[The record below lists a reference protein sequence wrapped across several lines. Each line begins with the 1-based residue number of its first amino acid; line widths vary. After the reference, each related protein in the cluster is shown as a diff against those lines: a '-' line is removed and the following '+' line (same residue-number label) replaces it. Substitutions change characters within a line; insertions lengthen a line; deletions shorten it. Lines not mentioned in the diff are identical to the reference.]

1 MPKFNRFIGK
11 MFGKRGRGL
20 PESSREDP
28 IKKEDEENNQ
38 IYVKALKLRSL
49 EDLDRIKAELK
60 SGNILIVRFTPL
72 AEKSVEDIKVA
83 INELQDFVIGI
94 KGDIARLGEDRIVVT
109 PEQIK
114 IWREKTVISV

>member
-1 MPKFNRFIGK
+1 

-28 IKKEDEENNQ
+28 IKKGDEEDNQ

-72 AEKSVEDIKVA
+72 AEKSVEDVKVA

-114 IWREKTVISV
+114 IWREKTAISV

>member
-11 MFGKRGRGL
+11 MFCKRGRGL

-28 IKKEDEENNQ
+28 IKKEDEEDNQ

-114 IWREKTVISV
+114 IWREKTAISV

>member
-1 MPKFNRFIGK
+1 

-28 IKKEDEENNQ
+28 IKKEDEEDNQ